1 MLLPADT
8 MEKRSLALDK
18 FFPFRYH
25 GSMNGPRHLRNLAI
39 AGFMGVGK
47 STVGRIL
54 AAQLRYDF
62 LDTDD
67 VIESRSGR
75 SITEIFTQQGEAAF
89 RQMERDLVAELG
101 ERQKTVISTG
111 GGLIVDPANLA
122 SLKQH
127 ALVVCLW
134 ATPEAIWERLQHQ
147 HHRPLLDD
155 PDPLAVIRR
164 LLAARAPF
172 YRQSDILVGTE
183 GRSSKEIAQHLAQQ
197 FRLALRR
204 PPSS

>member
-1 MLLPADT
+1 MFRKINLL
-8 MEKRSLALDK
+8 SLVKSCL
-18 FFPFRYH
+18 FRYDE
-25 GSMNGPRHLRNLAI
+25 SMNRPRHIRNLAI

-47 STVGRIL
+47 STVGRLL

-67 VIESRSGR
+67 VITARANR
-75 SITEIFTQQGEAAF
+75 SITEIFAQQGEAVF
-89 RQMERDLVAELG
+89 RQMERDLVAELAQ
-101 ERQKTVISTG
+101 RQKTVISTG
-111 GGLIVDPANLA
+111 GGLIVDPVNLA

-164 LLAARAPF
+164 LLAERESS
-172 YRQSDILVGTE
+172 YRQADVLIGTE
-183 GRSSKEIAQHLAQQ
+183 HRSSKDVALHIAQQ
-197 FRLALRR
+197 FHLALRQ
-204 PPSS
+204 PPPP

>member
-1 MLLPADT
+1 
-8 MEKRSLALDK
+8 
-18 FFPFRYH
+18 
-25 GSMNGPRHLRNLAI
+25 MNSPRHIRNLAI

-47 STVGRIL
+47 STVGRL
-54 AAQLRYDF
+54 VAAQLHHDF

-75 SITEIFTQQGEAAF
+75 SITDIFAQQGEAVF
-89 RQMERDLVAELG
+89 RQMERDLVAELVS
-101 ERQKTVISTG
+101 RQKTVISTG

-164 LLAARAPF
+164 LLAERGPF
-172 YRQSDILVGTE
+172 YRQADALIGTE
-183 GRSSKEIAQHLAQQ
+183 DAPPRTLPSTSCSSSIWPPVVPLLVKA
-197 FRLALRR
+197 ALQARAR
-204 PPSS
+204 AGLR

>member
-1 MLLPADT
+1 
-8 MEKRSLALDK
+8 
-18 FFPFRYH
+18 
-25 GSMNGPRHLRNLAI
+25 MNSPRHIRNLAI

-47 STVGRIL
+47 STVGRL
-54 AAQLRYDF
+54 VAAQLHHDF

-75 SITEIFTQQGEAAF
+75 SITDIFAQQGEAVF
-89 RQMERDLVAELG
+89 RQMERDLVAELVS
-101 ERQKTVISTG
+101 RQKTVISTG

-164 LLAARAPF
+164 LLAERGPF
-172 YRQSDILVGTE
+172 YRQADVLIGTE
-183 GRSSKEIAQHLAQQ
+183 GRSSKDIAQHLVQQ
-197 FRLALRR
+197 FHLAARR
-204 PPSS
+204 PPSA